1 MARIIT
7 AVTGASGAIYAKR
20 FIQVIN
26 ELEDHQTILISN
38 PGRDVLKHEL
48 GLDLPTD
55 ENKLAET
62 LSANWHLTNHDLI
75 KVEGID
81 KYHAPAASGSSTADI
96 MVVIPCTMGS
106 IARFSQGVSL
116 NLIERSF
123 DVMLKERKKI
133 VLVPRETPLNQIHL
147 RNLLDLSKMGVDI
160 IPAIPAFYHHP
171 ETLMDLVDFIVG
183 RVLEHLG
190 YSHSLYEKW
199 DGLK

>member
-7 AVTGASGAIYAKR
+7 AVTGASGALYAKR
-20 FIQVIN
+20 FIQIIN
-26 ELEDHQTILISN
+26 ELEDYQTILISN
-38 PGRDVLKHEL
+38 PARDVLKYE
-48 GLDLPTD
+48 LDLCLPAD
-55 ENKLAET
+55 EKKIAEV
-62 LSANWHLTNHDLI
+62 LCSNWHLTNQELI
-75 KVEGID
+75 KVEEID
-81 KYHAPAASGSSTADI
+81 KYHAPAASGSSAGDI

-133 VLVPRETPLNQIHL
+133 VLVPREAPLNQIHL

-160 IPAIPAFYHHP
+160 IPAMPAFYHQP
-171 ETLMDLVDFIVG
+171 ETIMDLVDFVIG